1 MLGRDRV
8 VIVDSSTIFTSL
20 YKYKRDTESTIDS
33 DVYLIG
39 IVNIVLHCYNDV
51 DVRIFWFKCNVLQVF
66 INIKRDTAAIIKDI
80 YIVEIVILYSIIE
93 SSPTFPVFDQNQMR
107 LVSLHLAY
115 TLAILGGFG
124 QS

>member
-1 MLGRDRV
+1 M
-8 VIVDSSTIFTSL
+8 
-20 YKYKRDTESTIDS
+20 YKYKRDTESTIDL

-39 IVNIVLHCYNDV
+39 IVNIVLHYYSDV

-107 LVSLHLAY
+107 LVSFWP
-115 TLAILGGFG
+115 IIEDVS
-124 QS
+124 QE